1 MTSACTR
8 LRSVLGLVGLP
19 GLLAAASLYGCHTGA
34 PSPPP
39 PPPPVV
45 QPIAPAALP
54 PPGALPASPAALP
67 PAASPAAAGASPVA
81 AAVGPSPRTPL
92 VDASTHVVIAG
103 LLRFSD
109 PSLAGF
115 RVEDRRDVE
124 LGRVLVASGVPAAQV
139 TTLLDER
146 ATRAAVLEAVGRA
159 ADATPRG
166 GTLLFYYAGHG
177 IRTRQGDIAYVA
189 YDTLGSDASRPG
201 ISVEDLFAVLAPRVV
216 GKRVVLLG
224 DCCHSGG
231 LGDLAARL
239 GTLGITALSLTSADA
254 SNLSTGNWTYSQLL
268 LEGLRGDPA
277 LDANND
283 ARVDL
288 GELEAGVRA
297 AMRHR
302 EHQRS
307 GANLSAV
314 QPAALTV
321 APRHGPPRAGAE
333 AGQFMRDRH
342 GQIVRVN
349 RVDGAQATVRRYAY
363 ALSRDTMTP
372 LSELTHLRSTRY
384 PVGTELLVEWGG
396 REWPAVVTAQ
406 EDDFAFITYPGWPHY
421 WDEWIL
427 EDRVRRVVRLAP

>member
-1 MTSACTR
+1 M
-8 LRSVLGLVGLP
+8 
-19 GLLAAASLYGCHTGA
+19 
-34 PSPPP
+34 
-39 PPPPVV
+39 
-45 QPIAPAALP
+45 
-54 PPGALPASPAALP
+54 
-67 PAASPAAAGASPVA
+67 
-81 AAVGPSPRTPL
+81 
-92 VDASTHVVIAG
+92 
-103 LLRFSD
+103 RFSD

-268 LEGLRGDPA
+268 LEGLRGDAA
-277 LDANND
+277 LDGD
-283 ARVDL
+283 ADGEVDL
-288 GELEAGVRA
+288 AELEQGVRA
-297 AMRHR
+297 AMRYR
-302 EHQRS
+302 ERQLS
-307 GANLSAV
+307 GANLTRVEPTRVRVAV
-314 QPAALTV
+314 RQGGA
-321 APRHGPPRAGAE
+321 RAGAQ

-342 GQIVRVN
+342 GHVVRVN
-349 RVDGAQATVRRYAY
+349 RVDGPSATVRRYDY
-363 ALSRDTMTP
+363 ALSHDALVP
-372 LSELTHLRSTRY
+372 VADLSPITTTRY
-384 PVGTELLVEWGG
+384 PVGTQLMVEWGG
-396 REWPAVVTAQ
+396 REWPAVVTDQ
-406 EDDFAFITYPGWPHY
+406 QGDFAFITYPGWPHY

-427 EDRVRRVVRLAP
+427 DDRVRRVVAPAP

>member
-1 MTSACTR
+1 MQTAR
-8 LRSVLGLVGLP
+8 RRSLILVL
-19 GLLAAASLYGCHTGA
+19 ASLTALACDVAGA
-34 PSPPP
+34 RAPVPPP
-39 PPPPVV
+39 PP
-45 QPIAPAALP
+45 APAAP
-54 PPGALPASPAALP
+54 VAPTPSGVAPAPA
-67 PAASPAAAGASPVA
+67 PAPAPHAAGAA
-81 AAVGPSPRTPL
+81 APLTAPGPL
-92 VDASTHVVIAG
+92 VDVNTHVVIAG
-103 LLRFSD
+103 LLQFSD
-109 PSLAGF
+109 PALTAF
-115 RVEDRRDVE
+115 AQEDRRDAE
-124 LGRVLVASGVPAAQV
+124 LGRALVTCGVPAQQV
-139 TTLLDER
+139 TTLLDAQ
-146 ATRAAVLEAVGRA
+146 ATRAAILAAVGAA
-159 ADATPRG
+159 ADRTQPG
-166 GTLLFYYAGHG
+166 GTLVFYYAGHG
-177 IRTRQGDIAYVA
+177 VRTRSGDIAYVA
-189 YDTLGSDASRPG
+189 YDTRTDQAAESGVSLDDLYLALASR
-201 ISVEDLFAVLAPRVV
+201 VA

-231 LGDLAARL
+231 LGLLATRL
-239 GTLGITALSLTSADA
+239 TAVGATALSLTSADA

>member
-1 MTSACTR
+1 MVTAR
-8 LRSVLGLVGLP
+8 HRSLILVL
-19 GLLAAASLYGCHTGA
+19 ASLTALACDVAGA
-34 PSPPP
+34 RAPVPPP
-39 PPPPVV
+39 PP
-45 QPIAPAALP
+45 APAAP
-54 PPGALPASPAALP
+54 VAPTPRGVVPAPA
-67 PAASPAAAGASPVA
+67 PAPHAAGATAPLTASGA
-81 AAVGPSPRTPL
+81 L
-92 VDASTHVVIAG
+92 VDANAHVVIAG
-103 LLRFSD
+103 LLQFSD
-109 PSLAGF
+109 PALTAF
-115 RVEDRRDVE
+115 AQEDRRDAE
-124 LGRVLVASGVPAAQV
+124 LGRALVTCGVPPQQI
-139 TTLLDER
+139 TTLLDAQ
-146 ATRAAVLEAVGRA
+146 ATRAAILAAVGAA
-159 ADATPRG
+159 ADQTPPG
-166 GTLLFYYAGHG
+166 GTLVFYYAGHG
-177 IRTRQGDIAYVA
+177 VRTRAGDIAYVA
-189 YDTLGSDASRPG
+189 YDTRTDQAAESGVSLD
-201 ISVEDLFAVLAPRVV
+201 DLYLALVNRIA

-231 LGDLAARL
+231 LGLLATRL
-239 GTLGITALSLTSADA
+239 TAVGATALSLTSADA

-288 GELEAGVRA
+288 GELEAGVRV

-302 EHQRS
+302 ENQRS

-363 ALSRDTMTP
+363 ALSRDTLTP
-372 LSELTHLRSTRY
+372 LSELTPQRSTRY
-384 PVGTELLVEWGG
+384 PVGTELVVEWGG